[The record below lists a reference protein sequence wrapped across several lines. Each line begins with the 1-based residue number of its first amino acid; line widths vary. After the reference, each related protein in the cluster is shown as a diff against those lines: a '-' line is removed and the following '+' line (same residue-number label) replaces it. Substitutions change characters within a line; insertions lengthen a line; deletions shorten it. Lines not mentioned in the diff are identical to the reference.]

1 MISENLELA
10 ATPSPWIVQHAA
22 CIPKAGRVLDLAC
35 GSGRHAIWLAAQG
48 YQVEA
53 VDRDVQAVAP
63 MQGMRNINVTISD
76 IETGAWPESQEKY
89 DGIVVS
95 RYLFR
100 PLLAKLATMLKP
112 DGVLIYETFMAGNE
126 HYGRPRNP
134 DFLLKPDELKTV
146 YAPLLEV
153 HAFWQGEVA
162 GEVPAVMQRI
172 CAVNSRSRNASSQSS
187 SQTS

>member
-1 MISENLELA
+1 MPGDFELTA
-10 ATPSPWIVQHAA
+10 SPSPWMVEYAG

-48 YQVEA
+48 FQVHA
-53 VDRDVQAVAP
+53 VDRDVQATAH
-63 MQGMRNINVTISD
+63 MQGMQNIQVTIAD
-76 IETGAWPESQEKY
+76 IESGTWPESDELY

-100 PLLAKLATMLKP
+100 PLLQKLAAMLKP

-126 HYGRPRNP
+126 RYGRPRNP
-134 DFLLKPDELKTV
+134 DFLLQPDELSTV
-146 YAPLLEV
+146 YAPLLKI

-162 GEVPAVMQRI
+162 GDVPAVMQRI
-172 CAVNSRSRNASSQSS
+172 CAINSRSEAGSQASNSS
-187 SQTS
+187 L